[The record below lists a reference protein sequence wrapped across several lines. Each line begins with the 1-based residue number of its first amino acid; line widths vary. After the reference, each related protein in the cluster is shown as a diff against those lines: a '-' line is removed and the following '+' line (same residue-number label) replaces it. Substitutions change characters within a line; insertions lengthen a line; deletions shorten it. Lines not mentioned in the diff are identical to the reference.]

1 MTFAHD
7 LIAYIQH
14 LGPLAP
20 LGIILGLVI
29 QQLVPVF
36 PSAVLLA
43 LAGALFGPVWG
54 ILISWTGVLTS
65 SVVCYALGRK
75 GGVWARR
82 WIKSDIQ
89 TTVEGYLEGRSV
101 LTIFMLRAIPL
112 FPFNA
117 VSILS
122 GMFRLRFRGYIVAT
136 GLGILPNLSLYVLL
150 GESLSKNP
158 FTPLTLGY
166 ALGLCVLAAVGFK
179 VLKR

>member
-1 MTFAHD
+1 MTFAHS
-7 LIAYIQH
+7 LISYIQH

-20 LGIILGLVI
+20 VGIVLGLVI
-29 QQLVPVF
+29 QQLFPIF

-54 ILISWTGVLTS
+54 ILISWIGVLTS
-65 SVVCYALGRK
+65 SVVCYTLGRK
-75 GGVWARR
+75 GGVWAKR
-82 WIKSDIQ
+82 WIKSEIQ

-101 LTIFMLRAIPL
+101 LTIFMLRAIPI

-122 GMFRLRFRGYIVAT
+122 GMFRLRFKEYLFAT

-166 ALGLCVLAAVGFK
+166 VLGLFVLAGVGWK